1 MSIVAIASASRN
13 SSSRKRMG
21 TAHRLL
27 GLKRFAYVM
36 LLHRKHPL
44 FVDVRPA
51 SRAAS
56 AT

>member
-13 SSSRKRMG
+13 SSSRKRTG